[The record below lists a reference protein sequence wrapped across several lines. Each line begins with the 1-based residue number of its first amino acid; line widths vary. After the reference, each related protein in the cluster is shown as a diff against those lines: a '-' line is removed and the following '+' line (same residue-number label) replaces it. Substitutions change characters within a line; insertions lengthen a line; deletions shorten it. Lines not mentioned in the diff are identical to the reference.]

1 LGRGSDMTGETDG
14 RKGSEADL
22 RFALVAL
29 FPEPWQ
35 ADIAVSL
42 LASEGIRAHPA
53 DDWIVRKALFLSG
66 VGTAV
71 VVPETE
77 APRALEILRMAE
89 RGELSLAEEPPGY
102 SEGSKRGERG
112 NKRPLPGKT
121 TGSRVRQQPSGGH
134 PVVRC
139 PRCGS
144 ENVARKGR
152 LSAVFSRTWRC
163 RVCRWEW
170 KER

>member
-1 LGRGSDMTGETDG
+1 MTGETDG
-14 RKGSEADL
+14 KKGSEADL

-42 LASEGIRAHPA
+42 LASEGIRAYPA

-71 VVPETE
+71 VVPEAQ

-102 SEGSKRGERG
+102 GEGSKRGEG
-112 NKRPLPGKT
+112 ENKGRIPERA
-121 TGSRVRQQPSGGH
+121 GSRLGQKASGGH

-144 ENVARKGR
+144 ENVARKGG

>member
-1 LGRGSDMTGETDG
+1 MTG
-14 RKGSEADL
+14 KSEGKKDSGTGL

-42 LASEGIRAHPA
+42 LVSEGIRAFPA
-53 DDWIVRKALFLSG
+53 DDWIVRKTLFFSG

-71 VVPETE
+71 VVPEPE

-89 RGELSLAEEPPGY
+89 RGELSLGEEGPGHHVR
-102 SEGSKRGERG
+102 SKKREKKDKGKLPEGTDG
-112 NKRPLPGKT
+112 
-121 TGSRVRQQPSGGH
+121 RVRERPSGGH

-144 ENVARKGR
+144 ENVVRKGGF
-152 LSAVFSRTWRC
+152 SAVFSRAWRC

-170 KER
+170 KGG

>member
-1 LGRGSDMTGETDG
+1 MGRGSDMAGETIG
-14 RKGSEADL
+14 KKVSGADL

-42 LASEGIRAHPA
+42 LASEGIQAHPA
-53 DDWIVRKALFLSG
+53 DDWIVRKALFFSG

-102 SEGSKRGERG
+102 GEGSKKGERG
-112 NKRPLPGKT
+112 NKRALPEKT
-121 TGSRVRQQPSGGH
+121 QGHVGERPSRGH

-144 ENVARKGR
+144 ENVVRKGGF
-152 LSAVFSRTWRC
+152 SALFSRAWRC

-170 KER
+170 KEG